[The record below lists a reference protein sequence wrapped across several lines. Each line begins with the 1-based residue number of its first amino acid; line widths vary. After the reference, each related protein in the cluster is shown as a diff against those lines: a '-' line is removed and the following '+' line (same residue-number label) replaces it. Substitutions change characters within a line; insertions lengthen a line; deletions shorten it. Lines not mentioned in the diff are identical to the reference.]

1 MGRDRHQQT
10 TSKETTK
17 QRKQFHWDKAL
28 RKTTEDTLERSQ
40 WGRGSHR
47 EMGGASRWGQETEEG
62 ASFTF
67 SRKGVRGGR
76 GQDEV
81 GEPAGPCRPRCGI
94 WV

>member
-1 MGRDRHQQT
+1 MG
-10 TSKETTK
+10 EG
-17 QRKQFHWDKAL
+17 L
-28 RKTTEDTLERSQ
+28 SQ
-40 WGRGSHR
+40 GDGRGQQV
-47 EMGGASRWGQETEEG
+47 GAGDEEG

>member
-1 MGRDRHQQT
+1 MAFRT
-10 TSKETTK
+10 ML
-17 QRKQFHWDKAL
+17 QFFSVKG
-28 RKTTEDTLERSQ
+28 TEKKSLT
-40 WGRGSHR
+40 HR